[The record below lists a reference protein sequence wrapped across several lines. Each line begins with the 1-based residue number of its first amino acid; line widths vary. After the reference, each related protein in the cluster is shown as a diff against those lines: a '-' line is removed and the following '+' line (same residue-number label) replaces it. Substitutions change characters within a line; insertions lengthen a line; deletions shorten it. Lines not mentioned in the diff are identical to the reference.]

1 MKDITLL
8 DLLRSGVHFGHQTS
22 RWHPKMESFIFTQR
36 NGISIIDLE
45 QTKARLLAA
54 AEFSKQIAAR
64 GGKVLFV
71 GTKRQAK
78 PILLKYAE
86 QTGMPFVVDR
96 WLGGTFTNFATIQ
109 RLIDDFR
116 RLKEERGSGMLT
128 KYTKKEQS
136 MFQREIERLE
146 KLVGGI
152 SLLTKLPEA
161 IFVVDLKQEKTAVR
175 EALKR
180 GIPIIAMVDTNVNPE
195 GVTYPIPAN
204 DDATKSIDFV
214 TDVLAQAII
223 EGQADYQRGVEE
235 SAAVAAAA
243 AAAAIPVGTTDEV
256 PA

>member
-54 AEFSKQIAAR
+54 AEFSKQVAAR

-116 RLKEERGSGMLT
+116 RLKEERGSGSLT

-175 EALKR
+175 EAQKR

-214 TDVLAQAII
+214 TEVLAEAIT
-223 EGQADYQRGVEE
+223 EGQADYQRGVDE

-243 AAAAIPVGTTDEV
+243 AAAAIPVGKTDEV

>member
-54 AEFSKQIAAR
+54 AEFSKQVAAR

-175 EALKR
+175 EAQKR

-214 TDVLAQAII
+214 TEVLAEAIT

-235 SAAVAAAA
+235 SATAAAAA

>member
-1 MKDITLL
+1 MKEITLL

-22 RWHPKMESFIFTQR
+22 RWHPKMEPFIFTQR

-54 AEFSKQIAAR
+54 AEFAKQVTSR

-161 IFVVDLKQEKTAVR
+161 IFVIDLKQEKTAVR
-175 EALKR
+175 EAQKR
-180 GIPIIAMVDTNVNPE
+180 GIPIIAMVDTNVNPN

-214 TDVLAQAII
+214 TDVLSQAIL
-223 EGQADYQRGVEE
+223 EGQAEYQRGVEE
-235 SAAVAAAA
+235 SATIAAAA
-243 AAAAIPVGTTDEV
+243 AAAAV
-256 PA
+256 PAEEVAA